1 MHKLETELLTIGTPV
16 IAALLSAAFP
26 AVSPLVFSILL
37 NGLRTGAIDSAAIE
51 AFCAEHNL
59 HAYADYDI
67 KKNDPFV
74 STTEGEQQP

>member
-1 MHKLETELLTIGTPV
+1 MDKLETELLTIGTPV

-51 AFCAEHNL
+51 AFCAEHGIK
-59 HAYADYDI
+59 AYDEYPTG
-67 KKNDPFV
+67 KNDPFV